1 MLGKDYMLAIVL
13 VNCDDNLWS
22 DQSLETD
29 PDLPPGWRKICD
41 SLGTYYW
48 HVSTGTTQWQ
58 HPAHTTCPGG
68 HLEADGEETLQ
79 GMDCQAPVA
88 KHLAKNRPIPSPMA
102 SLSQRTSLPWQG
114 DDFQHSA
121 EPGSKCFAVRLLGS
135 VEIPEEDLA
144 PGKSSIAVNN
154 CIQQL
159 SNSKGQGSGENQG
172 EGQDLVM
179 ILKKDTM
186 SLVDP
191 LDHSLI
197 HRQPILNIRVWGVGC
212 NNGRDRD
219 FAFVASDKDTCV
231 LKCHVFHCN
240 VPAKG
245 IAKALHEMCSK
256 IVAERAVAS
265 SRLPCATTL
274 EPVSTEDLPLQVDI
288 LEAVRQS
295 MQTYKALYI
304 GSLPVP
310 RAMGMDVLNKA
321 IEKLTRGPGREHWM
335 PSLIH
340 VSDTAMRVHPA
351 QVGRGTGGYGRSRH
365 PAATGVGQATPTGD
379 PEDEEAAHIWECQV
393 RYVTFLGVGRDAH
406 TFALIVDTGRC
417 FQCTAFWCEP
427 DAGTISEA
435 VQAAC
440 MVSGS
445 RNPPNSP
452 ALWDTCGRRR
462 RQGLGTEEGKA
473 EGLSGM
479 PNPGGRQGREGA
491 DPSEPHPTPRHT
503 QPPSDATLRPRLVVC
518 GPAVVSPCSSTP
530 RPRPVPRV
538 PTGAVPEVPGAAAPA
553 KVKGATGRGWAGP
566 TAAGDAA
573 TGAAKASGSS
583 GGAAGPGARRR
594 GLFSL
599 LEAFRLRRTLLHSP

>member
-1 MLGKDYMLAIVL
+1 MYPAVHPEATTGPFSCWLKLLASQGALQLGDLPPGPCL
-13 VNCDDNLWS
+13 TLSLCTDNLWS

-172 EGQDLVM
+172 EGQ
-179 ILKKDTM
+179 
-186 SLVDP
+186 
-191 LDHSLI
+191 
-197 HRQPILNIRVWGVGC
+197 
-212 NNGRDRD
+212 
-219 FAFVASDKDTCV
+219 
-231 LKCHVFHCN
+231 
-240 VPAKG
+240 
-245 IAKALHEMCSK
+245 

-351 QVGRGTGGYGRSRH
+351 Q
-365 PAATGVGQATPTGD
+365 
-379 PEDEEAAHIWECQV
+379 EDEEAAHIWECQV

-538 PTGAVPEVPGAAAPA
+538 PTGAVPEVPG
-553 KVKGATGRGWAGP
+553 GRCTG
-566 TAAGDAA
+566 
-573 TGAAKASGSS
+573 
-583 GGAAGPGARRR
+583 
-594 GLFSL
+594 
-599 LEAFRLRRTLLHSP
+599 

>member
-1 MLGKDYMLAIVL
+1 AGGGGAMLGKDYMLAIVL

-48 HVSTGTTQWQ
+48 HVPTGTTQWQ
-58 HPAHTTCPGG
+58 HPARTSSPGE

-79 GMDCQAPVA
+79 GKHSA
-88 KHLAKNRPIPSPMA
+88 KDRPIPSPMA
-102 SLSQRTSLPWQG
+102 SLTRRPSLSWHGEDIQ
-114 DDFQHSA
+114 QSA
-121 EPGSKCFAVRLLGS
+121 EPGSKCFAVRSLGW

-159 SNSKGQGSGENQG
+159 SISKGQGSAENQG

-191 LDHSLI
+191 LDRSLI

-212 NNGRDRD
+212 NNGRD

-265 SRLPCATTL
+265 SRLSRATTL
-274 EPVSTEDLPLQVDI
+274 EPISTEDLPLQVDI

-295 MQTYKALYI
+295 MQTYEALYI

-310 RAMGMDVLNKA
+310 RAMGMDVLNEA
-321 IEKLTRGPGREHWM
+321 IEKLTRRPGRESWT
-335 PSLIH
+335 PSLIY
-340 VSDTAMRVHPA
+340 VSDTAMRVQPA
-351 QVGRGTGGYGRSRH
+351 Q
-365 PAATGVGQATPTGD
+365 P
-379 PEDEEAAHIWECQV
+379 EEAANIWECQV

-406 TFALIVDTGRC
+406 TFALIVDTGRR
-417 FQCTAFWCEP
+417 FQCAAFWCEP

-440 MVSGS
+440 MV
-445 RNPPNSP
+445 
-452 ALWDTCGRRR
+452 
-462 RQGLGTEEGKA
+462 
-473 EGLSGM
+473 
-479 PNPGGRQGREGA
+479 
-491 DPSEPHPTPRHT
+491 
-503 QPPSDATLRPRLVVC
+503 
-518 GPAVVSPCSSTP
+518 
-530 RPRPVPRV
+530 
-538 PTGAVPEVPGAAAPA
+538 
-553 KVKGATGRGWAGP
+553 
-566 TAAGDAA
+566 
-573 TGAAKASGSS
+573 
-583 GGAAGPGARRR
+583 
-594 GLFSL
+594 
-599 LEAFRLRRTLLHSP
+599 

>member
-48 HVSTGTTQWQ
+48 HVPTGTTQWQ
-58 HPAHTTCPGG
+58 HPARTAGPAGRP
-68 HLEADGEETLQ
+68 EADGEETAQ
-79 GMDCQAPVA
+79 GMDYHVTLA
-88 KHLAKNRPIPSPMA
+88 KHSAKDRPIPSPMA
-102 SLSQRTSLPWQG
+102 SLSRRTSLPWHG
-114 DDFQHSA
+114 DDFQST
-121 EPGSKCFAVRLLGS
+121 EPGSKCFAVRSLGW

-159 SNSKGQGSGENQG
+159 SNSKGQGSAENQG

-191 LDHSLI
+191 LDRSLI

-212 NNGRDRD
+212 NNGRD

-256 IVAERAVAS
+256 IMAERAVAS
-265 SRLPCATTL
+265 SGLPQATML
-274 EPVSTEDLPLQVDI
+274 RPISTEDLPLQVDI

-295 MQTYKALYI
+295 IQIYEALYI

-310 RAMGMDVLNKA
+310 RAMGMDVLNEA

-351 QVGRGTGGYGRSRH
+351 Q
-365 PAATGVGQATPTGD
+365 
-379 PEDEEAAHIWECQV
+379 EDEDAAHIWECQV
-393 RYVTFLGVGRDAH
+393 RYVTFLGVGHDAH
-406 TFALIVDTGRC
+406 TFALIVDTGRR

-427 DAGTISEA
+427 NAGSISEA

-440 MVSGS
+440 MVQYQK
-445 RNPPNSP
+445 
-452 ALWDTCGRRR
+452 C
-462 RQGLGTEEGKA
+462 
-473 EGLSGM
+473 
-479 PNPGGRQGREGA
+479 
-491 DPSEPHPTPRHT
+491 
-503 QPPSDATLRPRLVVC
+503 LV
-518 GPAVVSPCSSTP
+518 
-530 RPRPVPRV
+530 
-538 PTGAVPEVPGAAAPA
+538 AAAPGA
-553 KVKGATGRGWAGP
+553 KARAAASGAPAGS
-566 TAAGDAA
+566 GDAA
-573 TGAAKASGSS
+573 GGAAKASGGS
-583 GGAAGPGARRR
+583 GGAAGAGVRKR
-594 GLFSL
+594 GLFSF
-599 LEAFRLRRTLLHSP
+599 LEVFRLRRALLHTP

>member
-29 PDLPPGWRKICD
+29 PDLPPGWRKIRD

-48 HVSTGTTQWQ
+48 HVPTGTTQWQ
-58 HPAHTTCPGG
+58 HPAHATGPGG
-68 HLEADGEETLQ
+68 HPEADGEETLQ
-79 GMDCQAPVA
+79 GMDSQAPTA
-88 KHLAKNRPIPSPMA
+88 KHSATDRPIPSPMA
-102 SLSQRTSLPWQG
+102 SLSRRTSLPWHS
-114 DDFQHSA
+114 DDLQHST
-121 EPGSKCFAVRLLGS
+121 EPGSKCFAVRSLGW

-159 SNSKGQGSGENQG
+159 SNSKGQGSVENRG

-191 LDHSLI
+191 LDRSLI

-212 NNGRDRD
+212 NNGSNLSPLLPSDCCHGCRDRD

-256 IVAERAVAS
+256 IMAERAIAS
-265 SRLPCATTL
+265 SRLPHAASL
-274 EPVSTEDLPLQVDI
+274 EHVSTEDLPLQVDI

-295 MQTYKALYI
+295 MQTYEALYI
-304 GSLPVP
+304 GNLPVP
-310 RAMGMDVLNKA
+310 RAMGMDVLNEA
-321 IEKLTRGPGREHWM
+321 IEKLTRGPGRERWT
-335 PSLIH
+335 PSLIR

-351 QVGRGTGGYGRSRH
+351 Q
-365 PAATGVGQATPTGD
+365 
-379 PEDEEAAHIWECQV
+379 EDEEAAHIWECQV

-406 TFALIVDTGRC
+406 TFALIVDTGRR
-417 FQCTAFWCEP
+417 FQCAAFWCEP

-440 MVSGS
+440 MVQYQK
-445 RNPPNSP
+445 
-452 ALWDTCGRRR
+452 C
-462 RQGLGTEEGKA
+462 
-473 EGLSGM
+473 
-479 PNPGGRQGREGA
+479 
-491 DPSEPHPTPRHT
+491 
-503 QPPSDATLRPRLVVC
+503 LV
-518 GPAVVSPCSSTP
+518 
-530 RPRPVPRV
+530 
-538 PTGAVPEVPGAAAPA
+538 AAAPGA
-553 KVKGATGRGWAGP
+553 KAKGATGRGRAGP
-566 TAAGDAA
+566 ADSGDAA
-573 TGAAKASGSS
+573 SGAAKASAGS
-583 GGAAGPGARRR
+583 GGAAEAGARKR
-594 GLFSL
+594 GFFSF
-599 LEAFRLRRTLLHSP
+599 LEAFRPRRALLHTP

>member
-1 MLGKDYMLAIVL
+1 MSAPKNGPGTL
-13 VNCDDNLWS
+13 VALRAPCGWGDLYPAPCLTLSICTDNLWS

-29 PDLPPGWRKICD
+29 PDLPPGWRKIRD

-48 HVSTGTTQWQ
+48 HVPTGTTQWQ
-58 HPAHTTCPGG
+58 HPTSTSTGPGG
-68 HLEADGEETLQ
+68 HTETDGEETLQ
-79 GMDCQAPVA
+79 GMDCQTLAANHAA
-88 KHLAKNRPIPSPMA
+88 KDRPIPSPMA
-102 SLSQRTSLPWQG
+102 SLSRRTSLPWHA

-121 EPGSKCFAVRLLGS
+121 EPGSKCFAVRSLGWL
-135 VEIPEEDLA
+135 EIPEEDLA

-159 SNSKGQGSGENQG
+159 SNSKSQGSVENRG

-191 LDHSLI
+191 LDRSLI

-256 IVAERAVAS
+256 IVAERAIAS
-265 SRLPCATTL
+265 SGLPHAAML

-295 MQTYKALYI
+295 MQTYEALYI

-310 RAMGMDVLNKA
+310 RAMGMDVLNEA
-321 IEKLTRGPGREHWM
+321 IEKLTRGPGRERWT
-335 PSLIH
+335 PSLIR

-351 QVGRGTGGYGRSRH
+351 Q
-365 PAATGVGQATPTGD
+365 
-379 PEDEEAAHIWECQV
+379 EDEEEEAAHIWECQV

-406 TFALIVDTGRC
+406 TFALIVDTGRR
-417 FQCTAFWCEP
+417 FQCAAFWCEP

-440 MVSGS
+440 MVQYQK
-445 RNPPNSP
+445 
-452 ALWDTCGRRR
+452 C
-462 RQGLGTEEGKA
+462 
-473 EGLSGM
+473 
-479 PNPGGRQGREGA
+479 
-491 DPSEPHPTPRHT
+491 
-503 QPPSDATLRPRLVVC
+503 LV
-518 GPAVVSPCSSTP
+518 
-530 RPRPVPRV
+530 
-538 PTGAVPEVPGAAAPA
+538 AAAPGA
-553 KVKGATGRGWAGP
+553 KAKAAAAG
-566 TAAGDAA
+566 GDAA
-573 TGAAKASGSS
+573 GGAAKASGGS
-583 GGAAGPGARRR
+583 GGAAGAGSRKR
-594 GLFSL
+594 GLFSF
-599 LEAFRLRRTLLHSP
+599 LEAFRLRRALLHTP

>member
-1 MLGKDYMLAIVL
+1 KTGAGAMLGKDYMLAIVL

-48 HVSTGTTQWQ
+48 HVPTGTTQWQ
-58 HPAHTTCPGG
+58 HPTCATGPGG
-68 HLEADGEETLQ
+68 HLEDDGDETLQ
-79 GMDCQAPVA
+79 GM
-88 KHLAKNRPIPSPMA
+88 HLAKGRPIPSPMA
-102 SLSQRTSLPWQG
+102 SLSQRTSLPWNR

-121 EPGSKCFAVRLLGS
+121 EPGSKCFAVRSLGW

-159 SNSKGQGSGENQG
+159 SNSISQSSAENQD
-172 EGQDLVM
+172 EGQDLLM

-191 LDHSLI
+191 LDRSLI
-197 HRQPILNIRVWGVGC
+197 YHQPILNIRVWGVGC

-256 IVAERAVAS
+256 IVAERAIARN
-265 SRLPCATTL
+265 RLPRAATL
-274 EPVSTEDLPLQVDI
+274 ESVSTEDLPLQVDI

-295 MQTYKALYI
+295 MQTYEALYI

-321 IEKLTRGPGREHWM
+321 IEKLTKGPGRKQWT

-351 QVGRGTGGYGRSRH
+351 R
-365 PAATGVGQATPTGD
+365 
-379 PEDEEAAHIWECQV
+379 EDEDAAHIWECQV

-406 TFALIVDTGRC
+406 TFALIVDKGQR
-417 FQCTAFWCEP
+417 FQCVAFWCEP

-440 MVSGS
+440 MV
-445 RNPPNSP
+445 
-452 ALWDTCGRRR
+452 
-462 RQGLGTEEGKA
+462 
-473 EGLSGM
+473 
-479 PNPGGRQGREGA
+479 
-491 DPSEPHPTPRHT
+491 
-503 QPPSDATLRPRLVVC
+503 
-518 GPAVVSPCSSTP
+518 
-530 RPRPVPRV
+530 
-538 PTGAVPEVPGAAAPA
+538 
-553 KVKGATGRGWAGP
+553 
-566 TAAGDAA
+566 
-573 TGAAKASGSS
+573 
-583 GGAAGPGARRR
+583 
-594 GLFSL
+594 
-599 LEAFRLRRTLLHSP
+599 

>member
-1 MLGKDYMLAIVL
+1 AGAGAMLGKDYMLAIVL

-29 PDLPPGWRKICD
+29 PDLPPGWRKIRD

-48 HVSTGTTQWQ
+48 HVPTGTTQWQ
-58 HPAHTTCPGG
+58 HPAHTTGPGG
-68 HLEADGEETLQ
+68 HPEDDGEETLQ
-79 GMDCQAPVA
+79 GVHSA
-88 KHLAKNRPIPSPMA
+88 KDRPIPSPMA
-102 SLSQRTSLPWQG
+102 SLSRRTSLPWHG

-121 EPGSKCFAVRLLGS
+121 EPGSKCFAVRSLGW

-159 SNSKGQGSGENQG
+159 SNSKGQGSAENRG

-212 NNGRDRD
+212 NNGRD

-256 IVAERAVAS
+256 IVAERAAAS
-265 SRLPCATTL
+265 SGLPRAATL

-295 MQTYKALYI
+295 MQTYEALYI

-310 RAMGMDVLNKA
+310 RAMGMDVLNEA
-321 IEKLTRGPGREHWM
+321 IEKLTRGPGRERWM
-335 PSLIH
+335 PSLIR
-340 VSDTAMRVHPA
+340 VSDTAMRVHPV
-351 QVGRGTGGYGRSRH
+351 Q
-365 PAATGVGQATPTGD
+365 
-379 PEDEEAAHIWECQV
+379 DEEAAHIWECQV

-406 TFALIVDTGRC
+406 TFALIVDTGRR
-417 FQCTAFWCEP
+417 FQCAVFWCEP

-440 MVSGS
+440 MV
-445 RNPPNSP
+445 
-452 ALWDTCGRRR
+452 
-462 RQGLGTEEGKA
+462 
-473 EGLSGM
+473 
-479 PNPGGRQGREGA
+479 
-491 DPSEPHPTPRHT
+491 
-503 QPPSDATLRPRLVVC
+503 
-518 GPAVVSPCSSTP
+518 
-530 RPRPVPRV
+530 
-538 PTGAVPEVPGAAAPA
+538 
-553 KVKGATGRGWAGP
+553 
-566 TAAGDAA
+566 
-573 TGAAKASGSS
+573 
-583 GGAAGPGARRR
+583 
-594 GLFSL
+594 
-599 LEAFRLRRTLLHSP
+599 

>member
-48 HVSTGTTQWQ
+48 HVPTGTTQWQ
-58 HPAHTTCPGG
+58 HPARSTGPGG
-68 HLEADGEETLQ
+68 HTEADGDETLQ
-79 GMDCQAPVA
+79 GRECQGPAGKHSA
-88 KHLAKNRPIPSPMA
+88 KDRPIPSPMA
-102 SLSQRTSLPWQG
+102 SLSRRHSLSWHG
-114 DDFQHSA
+114 DDFQHGA
-121 EPGSKCFAVRLLGS
+121 EPGSKCFAVRSLGW

-159 SNSKGQGSGENQG
+159 SNSKGQGSAEGQG

-191 LDHSLI
+191 LDRSLI

-265 SRLPCATTL
+265 SRLPRAATL
-274 EPVSTEDLPLQVDI
+274 EPISAEDLPLQVDI

-295 MQTYKALYI
+295 MQTYEALYI

-310 RAMGMDVLNKA
+310 RAMGMDVLNEA
-321 IEKLTRGPGREHWM
+321 IEKLTSRPGRENWT
-335 PSLIH
+335 PSLIY

-351 QVGRGTGGYGRSRH
+351 QVGRARGLRPDGPRAEGAGGCRAGW
-365 PAATGVGQATPTGD
+365 AAGPRE
-379 PEDEEAAHIWECQV
+379 PEEAAHIWECQV

-406 TFALIVDTGRC
+406 TFALIVDTGRR
-417 FQCTAFWCEP
+417 FQCAAFWCEP

-440 MVSGS
+440 MVQYQKCLVAAAPGAKAKSAAGRGRAGRDRPGPAPS
-445 RNPPNSP
+445 RPSPPHGPEGAGPGVTWRDGGVLREAGEPGARLERPPPVLVRAAGAGRGLPPDAAHPPGPRSARGGTARSAAP
-452 ALWDTCGRRR
+452 AGLCPAGRGPAERGVPGAGGVQRVRRR
-462 RQGLGTEEGKA
+462 R
-473 EGLSGM
+473 
-479 PNPGGRQGREGA
+479 
-491 DPSEPHPTPRHT
+491 
-503 QPPSDATLRPRLVVC
+503 
-518 GPAVVSPCSSTP
+518 PCP
-530 RPRPVPRV
+530 
-538 PTGAVPEVPGAAAPA
+538 
-553 KVKGATGRGWAGP
+553 
-566 TAAGDAA
+566 AAGSPGRLPGH
-573 TGAAKASGSS
+573 GAETSVQ
-583 GGAAGPGARRR
+583 
-594 GLFSL
+594 
-599 LEAFRLRRTLLHSP
+599 

>member
-22 DQSLETD
+22 DQSLGTD
-29 PDLPPGWRKICD
+29 PDLPPGWRKIHD
-41 SLGTYYW
+41 SMGTYYW
-48 HVSTGTTQWQ
+48 HVPTGTTQWQ
-58 HPAHTTCPGG
+58 HPTCTTSPGG
-68 HLEADGEETLQ
+68 HLEPDGEEILQ
-79 GMDCQAPVA
+79 GMDHQAPTA
-88 KHLAKNRPIPSPMA
+88 KHSAKDRPIPSPMA
-102 SLSQRTSLPWQG
+102 SLSRRTSLHWHG

-121 EPGSKCFAVRLLGS
+121 EPGSKCFAVRSLGW

-159 SNSKGQGSGENQG
+159 SNSKGQGSAENRG

-197 HRQPILNIRVWGVGC
+197 HCQPILNIRVWGVGC

-256 IVAERAVAS
+256 IMAEQAVAS
-265 SRLPCATTL
+265 SGLPCTATL
-274 EPVSTEDLPLQVDI
+274 EPASTEDLPLQVDI

-295 MQTYKALYI
+295 MQTYEALYI

-310 RAMGMDVLNKA
+310 RAMGMDVLNEA
-321 IEKLTRGPGREHWM
+321 IEKLTRGPGRERWT
-335 PSLIH
+335 PSLIR
-340 VSDTAMRVHPA
+340 VSDTAMRVHPV
-351 QVGRGTGGYGRSRH
+351 QVGRGMWAPAEAGTPLPVGWDVQPPWGAQPPGRGDL
-365 PAATGVGQATPTGD
+365 AGVAGLPGVWPEVDGPTGS
-379 PEDEEAAHIWECQV
+379 PQEDEEAAHIWECQV

-406 TFALIVDTGRC
+406 TFALIVDTGRR
-417 FQCTAFWCEP
+417 FQCSAFWCEP

-440 MVSGS
+440 MVQYQK
-445 RNPPNSP
+445 
-452 ALWDTCGRRR
+452 C
-462 RQGLGTEEGKA
+462 
-473 EGLSGM
+473 
-479 PNPGGRQGREGA
+479 
-491 DPSEPHPTPRHT
+491 
-503 QPPSDATLRPRLVVC
+503 LV
-518 GPAVVSPCSSTP
+518 
-530 RPRPVPRV
+530 
-538 PTGAVPEVPGAAAPA
+538 AAAPGA
-553 KVKGATGRGWAGP
+553 KGATGRGRGD
-566 TAAGDAA
+566 TA
-573 TGAAKASGSS
+573 S
-583 GGAAGPGARRR
+583 GAAGAGALKR
-594 GLFSL
+594 GLFSF
-599 LEAFRLRRTLLHSP
+599 LEAFRLRRALLHTP

>member
-29 PDLPPGWRKICD
+29 PDLPPGWRKIHD

-48 HVSTGTTQWQ
+48 HVPTGTTQWQ
-58 HPAHTTCPGG
+58 HPTCTTSPGG
-68 HLEADGEETLQ
+68 YLEADGEEALQ
-79 GMDCQAPVA
+79 GMDFQATTV
-88 KHLAKNRPIPSPMA
+88 KHSGKDRPIPSPMA
-102 SLSQRTSLPWQG
+102 SLSRRTSLPWHG
-114 DDFQHSA
+114 EDFQQSG
-121 EPGSKCFAVRLLGS
+121 EPGSKCFAVRSLGW

-159 SNSKGQGSGENQG
+159 SNSKGQGSVENWG

-191 LDHSLI
+191 LDRSLI
-197 HRQPILNIRVWGVGC
+197 HHQPILNIRVWGVGC
-212 NNGRDRD
+212 NHGRSSGSSWPYRD

-256 IVAERAVAS
+256 IMAERAIAS
-265 SRLPCATTL
+265 SRTSRDTVL
-274 EPVSTEDLPLQVDI
+274 EPIPSEDLPLQVDV

-295 MQTYKALYI
+295 MQTYEALYI

-310 RAMGMDVLNKA
+310 RAMGMDVLNEA
-321 IEKLTRGPGREHWM
+321 IEKLTQGPGREHWM
-335 PSLIH
+335 PSLIR
-340 VSDTAMRVHPA
+340 VSDTAMRVQPA
-351 QVGRGTGGYGRSRH
+351 Q
-365 PAATGVGQATPTGD
+365 D
-379 PEDEEAAHIWECQV
+379 DEEVAHIWECQV

-406 TFALIVDTGRC
+406 TFALIVDTGRH

-440 MVSGS
+440 MVQYQKCLVAAAPGAKAKA
-445 RNPPNSP
+445 SP
-452 ALWDTCGRRR
+452 GR
-462 RQGLGTEEGKA
+462 
-473 EGLSGM
+473 
-479 PNPGGRQGREGA
+479 GRA
-491 DPSEPHPTPRHT
+491 
-503 QPPSDATLRPRLVVC
+503 
-518 GPAVVSPCSSTP
+518 
-530 RPRPVPRV
+530 
-538 PTGAVPEVPGAAAPA
+538 GAAAS
-553 KVKGATGRGWAGP
+553 
-566 TAAGDAA
+566 GDAA
-573 TGAAKASGSS
+573 VGGAKASVGS
-583 GGAAGPGARRR
+583 GGAAGAGARKR
-594 GLFSL
+594 GLFSF
-599 LEAFRLRRTLLHSP
+599 LETFRLRRALLHTP

>member
-48 HVSTGTTQWQ
+48 HVPTGTTQWQ
-58 HPAHTTCPGG
+58 HPTCTTGTGG
-68 HLEADGEETLQ
+68 RPEADGEETCQ
-79 GMDCQAPVA
+79 GMECQTPTA
-88 KHLAKNRPIPSPMA
+88 KHSAKDRPIPSPMA
-102 SLSQRTSLPWQG
+102 SLCRRTSLPWHG
-114 DDFQHSA
+114 DDFQHST
-121 EPGSKCFAVRLLGS
+121 EPVSKCFAVRSLGW

-159 SNSKGQGSGENQG
+159 SNSKGQGSAENQG

-191 LDHSLI
+191 LDRSLI
-197 HRQPILNIRVWGVGC
+197 HHQPILNIRVWGVGC
-212 NNGRDRD
+212 NNGSNLSPLLPCNCHCGCRDRD

-265 SRLPCATTL
+265 CELPHAATL
-274 EPVSTEDLPLQVDI
+274 EPISTEDLPLQVDI

-310 RAMGMDVLNKA
+310 RAVGMDVLNEA
-321 IEKLTRGPGREHWM
+321 IEKLTRGPGRERWT
-335 PSLIH
+335 PSLIR
-340 VSDTAMRVHPA
+340 VSDTAMRVHPM
-351 QVGRGTGGYGRSRH
+351 Q
-365 PAATGVGQATPTGD
+365 
-379 PEDEEAAHIWECQV
+379 EDKEAAHIWECQV
-393 RYVTFLGVGRDAH
+393 RYVTFLGVGQDAH
-406 TFALIVDTGRC
+406 TFALIVDTGRR
-417 FQCTAFWCEP
+417 FQCAAFWCEP

-440 MVSGS
+440 MMQYQK
-445 RNPPNSP
+445 
-452 ALWDTCGRRR
+452 C
-462 RQGLGTEEGKA
+462 
-473 EGLSGM
+473 
-479 PNPGGRQGREGA
+479 
-491 DPSEPHPTPRHT
+491 
-503 QPPSDATLRPRLVVC
+503 LV
-518 GPAVVSPCSSTP
+518 
-530 RPRPVPRV
+530 
-538 PTGAVPEVPGAAAPA
+538 AAAPGA
-553 KVKGATGRGWAGP
+553 KAKGVAGRERAGP
-566 TAAGDAA
+566 VASGDTA
-573 TGAAKASGSS
+573 TRAAKASAGS
-583 GGAAGPGARRR
+583 GGAAGAGTRKR
-594 GLFSL
+594 GLFSF
-599 LEAFRLRRTLLHSP
+599 LEAFRLRRALLHTP

>member
-1 MLGKDYMLAIVL
+1 GALPLPSPSCL
-13 VNCDDNLWS
+13 TLSLCTDNLWS

-29 PDLPPGWRKICD
+29 PNLPPGWRKIHD

-48 HVSTGTTQWQ
+48 HVPSGTTQWQ
-58 HPAHTTCPGG
+58 HPARTTSPGG
-68 HLEADGEETLQ
+68 HAEADGEEVLQ
-79 GMDCQAPVA
+79 GMYSSKD
-88 KHLAKNRPIPSPMA
+88 RPIPSPMA
-102 SLSQRTSLPWQG
+102 SLSRRTSLPWHG
-114 DDFQHSA
+114 DDFQQSA
-121 EPGSKCFAVRLLGS
+121 EPSSKCFAVRSLGW

-159 SNSKGQGSGENQG
+159 SNSKGQGSAENQG

-212 NNGRDRD
+212 NNGRD

-240 VPAKG
+240 VPAKS
-245 IAKALHEMCSK
+245 IATALHEMCSK
-256 IVAERAVAS
+256 IVAERAVVS
-265 SRLPCATTL
+265 SRLSRATTL
-274 EPVSTEDLPLQVDI
+274 EPVSTEDLPLQAVDI

-295 MQTYKALYI
+295 MQTYEALYI

-310 RAMGMDVLNKA
+310 RAMGMDVLNEA
-321 IEKLTRGPGREHWM
+321 IEKLTSSPGRERWT

-351 QVGRGTGGYGRSRH
+351 
-365 PAATGVGQATPTGD
+365 
-379 PEDEEAAHIWECQV
+379 EDEEAAHIWECQV

-406 TFALIVDTGRC
+406 TFALIVDTGRR
-417 FQCTAFWCEP
+417 FQCAAFWCEP

-440 MVSGS
+440 MV
-445 RNPPNSP
+445 
-452 ALWDTCGRRR
+452 
-462 RQGLGTEEGKA
+462 
-473 EGLSGM
+473 
-479 PNPGGRQGREGA
+479 
-491 DPSEPHPTPRHT
+491 
-503 QPPSDATLRPRLVVC
+503 
-518 GPAVVSPCSSTP
+518 
-530 RPRPVPRV
+530 
-538 PTGAVPEVPGAAAPA
+538 
-553 KVKGATGRGWAGP
+553 
-566 TAAGDAA
+566 
-573 TGAAKASGSS
+573 
-583 GGAAGPGARRR
+583 
-594 GLFSL
+594 
-599 LEAFRLRRTLLHSP
+599 

>member
-13 VNCDDNLWS
+13 VNCDDNVWS

-29 PDLPPGWRKICD
+29 PDLPPGWRKIRD

-48 HVSTGTTQWQ
+48 HVPTGTTQWQ
-58 HPAHTTCPGG
+58 HPAHTTGPGG
-68 HLEADGEETLQ
+68 HPEADGEETLQ
-79 GMDCQAPVA
+79 GMDGQAPTA
-88 KHLAKNRPIPSPMA
+88 KHSVKDRPIPSPVA
-102 SLSQRTSLPWQG
+102 SLSRRTSLPWHG

-121 EPGSKCFAVRLLGS
+121 EPGSKCFAVRSLGW

-159 SNSKGQGSGENQG
+159 SNSKGQGSAEDRG

-186 SLVDP
+186 NLVDP
-191 LDHSLI
+191 LDRSLI

-212 NNGRDRD
+212 NNGRD
-219 FAFVASDKDTCV
+219 FAFVASDKDTCI

-256 IVAERAVAS
+256 IMAERAIAS
-265 SRLPCATTL
+265 SRLPCPATL
-274 EPVSTEDLPLQVDI
+274 EPISTEDLPLQVDI

-295 MQTYKALYI
+295 MQTYEALYI

-310 RAMGMDVLNKA
+310 RAMGMDVLNEA

-335 PSLIH
+335 PSLIR

-351 QVGRGTGGYGRSRH
+351 QE
-365 PAATGVGQATPTGD
+365 D
-379 PEDEEAAHIWECQV
+379 DEEVAHIWECQV

-406 TFALIVDTGRC
+406 TFALIVDTGRH

-440 MVSGS
+440 MVQYQKC
-445 RNPPNSP
+445 
-452 ALWDTCGRRR
+452 LV
-462 RQGLGTEEGKA
+462 
-473 EGLSGM
+473 
-479 PNPGGRQGREGA
+479 
-491 DPSEPHPTPRHT
+491 
-503 QPPSDATLRPRLVVC
+503 AT
-518 GPAVVSPCSSTP
+518 A
-530 RPRPVPRV
+530 
-538 PTGAVPEVPGAAAPA
+538 PGAKA
-553 KVKGATGRGWAGP
+553 KGATGRGLAGSV
-566 TAAGDAA
+566 ASGDA
-573 TGAAKASGSS
+573 TSGVAKGSGGS
-583 GGAAGPGARRR
+583 GGAAGVGARKR
-594 GLFSL
+594 GLFSF
-599 LEAFRLRRTLLHSP
+599 LESFRLRRALLHTP

>member
-29 PDLPPGWRKICD
+29 PDLPPGWRKIRD

-48 HVSTGTTQWQ
+48 HVPTGATQWQ
-58 HPAHTTCPGG
+58 HPAHTTSPGG
-68 HLEADGEETLQ
+68 RLEADGEETLQ
-79 GMDCQAPVA
+79 GMDCQAPRIKHSA
-88 KHLAKNRPIPSPMA
+88 KDRPIPSPMA
-102 SLSQRTSLPWQG
+102 SLSLRTSLPWHG
-114 DDFQHSA
+114 DDFQHSTD
-121 EPGSKCFAVRLLGS
+121 PGSKCFAVRSLGW

-159 SNSKGQGSGENQG
+159 SNNKGSVKNRG

-186 SLVDP
+186 SLMDP

-197 HRQPILNIRVWGVGC
+197 HCQPILNIRVWGVGC

-265 SRLPCATTL
+265 SGPPCATTL
-274 EPVSTEDLPLQVDI
+274 ESISTEDLTLQVDI

-295 MQTYKALYI
+295 MQTYEALYI

-310 RAMGMDVLNKA
+310 RAMGMDVLNEA
-321 IEKLTRGPGREHWM
+321 IEKLTRGNRREHWT

-340 VSDTAMRVHPA
+340 VSDTAMRVHPV
-351 QVGRGTGGYGRSRH
+351 QVGRGEGALAEVGTLLPPGGDLVGVAGL
-365 PAATGVGQATPTGD
+365 PALWPGVDGPTGSLQ
-379 PEDEEAAHIWECQV
+379 EDEDAAHIWECQV

-406 TFALIVDTGRC
+406 TFALIVDMGRR
-417 FQCTAFWCEP
+417 FQCAAFWCEP
-427 DAGTISEA
+427 DAGTVSEA

-440 MVSGS
+440 MVQYQK
-445 RNPPNSP
+445 
-452 ALWDTCGRRR
+452 C
-462 RQGLGTEEGKA
+462 
-473 EGLSGM
+473 
-479 PNPGGRQGREGA
+479 
-491 DPSEPHPTPRHT
+491 
-503 QPPSDATLRPRLVVC
+503 LV
-518 GPAVVSPCSSTP
+518 
-530 RPRPVPRV
+530 
-538 PTGAVPEVPGAAAPA
+538 AAAPGT
-553 KVKGATGRGWAGP
+553 KPKDATGRDRPGP
-566 TAAGDAA
+566 AASGDAA
-573 TGAAKASGSS
+573 SRVTKASGGS
-583 GGAAGPGARRR
+583 GGPAGAGARKR
-594 GLFSL
+594 GLFSF
-599 LEAFRLRRTLLHSP
+599 LEAFRLRRALLHTP

>member
-1 MLGKDYMLAIVL
+1 ILSL
-13 VNCDDNLWS
+13 CTDNLWS

-48 HVSTGTTQWQ
+48 HVPTGTTQWQ
-58 HPAHTTCPGG
+58 HPARTTSPGG
-68 HLEADGEETLQ
+68 HSEADGEDTLQ
-79 GMDCQAPVA
+79 GRHSA
-88 KHLAKNRPIPSPMA
+88 KDRPIPSPMA
-102 SLSQRTSLPWQG
+102 SLTRRPSLSWHGG
-114 DDFQHSA
+114 DIQHSA
-121 EPGSKCFAVRLLGS
+121 EPGSKCFAVRSLGW

-159 SNSKGQGSGENQG
+159 SNSKGQGSAENRG

-191 LDHSLI
+191 LDRSLI

-265 SRLPCATTL
+265 SRLPRAATL
-274 EPVSTEDLPLQVDI
+274 EPISAEDLPLQVDI

-295 MQTYKALYI
+295 MQTYEALYI

-310 RAMGMDVLNKA
+310 RAMGMDVLNEA
-321 IEKLTRGPGREHWM
+321 IEELTRHPGRENWT

-340 VSDTAMRVHPA
+340 VSDTAMRVLPA
-351 QVGRGTGGYGRSRH
+351 QE
-365 PAATGVGQATPTGD
+365 P
-379 PEDEEAAHIWECQV
+379 EEAAANIWECQV

-406 TFALIVDTGRC
+406 TFALIVDTGRR
-417 FQCTAFWCEP
+417 FQCAAFWCEP
-427 DAGTISEA
+427 DAGTIAEA

-440 MVSGS
+440 MV
-445 RNPPNSP
+445 
-452 ALWDTCGRRR
+452 
-462 RQGLGTEEGKA
+462 
-473 EGLSGM
+473 
-479 PNPGGRQGREGA
+479 
-491 DPSEPHPTPRHT
+491 
-503 QPPSDATLRPRLVVC
+503 
-518 GPAVVSPCSSTP
+518 
-530 RPRPVPRV
+530 
-538 PTGAVPEVPGAAAPA
+538 
-553 KVKGATGRGWAGP
+553 
-566 TAAGDAA
+566 
-573 TGAAKASGSS
+573 
-583 GGAAGPGARRR
+583 
-594 GLFSL
+594 
-599 LEAFRLRRTLLHSP
+599 